1 MRFVK
6 TTSFILFVFL
16 LAVFNTI
23 IVCDAKT
30 YTDSDCG
37 ASFSIPDTWQEES
50 WRVSADAKG
59 NTYGSR
65 DGCVVYSAEF
75 VPKSESAI
83 DHNIRFGYKDLMPQA
98 SGVAHAKYQTADF
111 VAEIESLRDDS
122 SQAIATL
129 DESKRV
135 ITDNTDK
142 VFLSMLSG
150 DEHEMM
156 TIGTLEYARFD
167 EHNAHIYVH
176 VHNGVVYQFKEQ
188 GAEEEIKELLAS
200 AKYPD
205 RVQIKP
211 TESTTKK
218 HSKNSSVVSFKGLF
232 YAGFF
237 VLIIVVA
244 MIKRRV
250 ANPRDKS
257 NVISIRMAD
266 SDTDDGDDSDA
277 EEDSSDKEKE

>member
-1 MRFVK
+1 MKVSK
-6 TTSFILFVFL
+6 KKKYLIMGISL
-16 LAVFNTI
+16 LAVVVLIPLFLLTLKERSVEHR
-23 IVCDAKT
+23 IVTGDR
-30 YTDSDCG
+30 
-37 ASFSIPDTWQEES
+37 EEL
-50 WRVSADAKG
+50 
-59 NTYGSR
+59 
-65 DGCVVYSAEF
+65 
-75 VPKSESAI
+75 KS
-83 DHNIRFGYKDLMPQA
+83 
-98 SGVAHAKYQTADF
+98 
-111 VAEIESLRDDS
+111 
-122 SQAIATL
+122 
-129 DESKRV
+129 
-135 ITDNTDK
+135 ITD
-142 VFLSMLSG
+142 
-150 DEHEMM
+150 
-156 TIGTLEYARFD
+156 
-167 EHNAHIYVH
+167 
-176 VHNGVVYQFKEQ
+176 
-188 GAEEEIKELLAS
+188 EEEIKELLAS